1 MPAMT
6 IDLQVTGLR
15 VITDMQRLARATNR
29 TADAYDRLQ
38 KSMAAVTGAGNAPQ
52 ALPSPANA
60 PQALPSPAN
69 APQVV
74 NYNQIIN
81 SFNRQAAAATGNR
94 GAGGTGY
101 LSGPFQ
107 RLQKAQDNYRRAL
120 MQSNQQ
126 IIADARV
133 ALENAQR
140 GVQRLQPKSFQ
151 QRLMELIGTTRIGN
165 SGVAPLVNRIG
176 ALLPGGGQGGLN
188 GGANGAMGGMLL
200 AGGVAVAAAAT
211 QTFARWLGEASQA
224 AAAFKHEMLTTG
236 GTARDTAALQTFGL
250 PGDLANALRDRLSS
264 DPFAMATAGAQIDP
278 RLGGSQNNA
287 AILVREVEKLRAVYW
302 KPGMDRAKAAEE
314 ALRRA
319 RILGIEP
326 AMKLAAASA
335 KLWAGMKRD
344 LEVVAVLQERY
355 GAGLNEL
362 EGQTN
367 RLKQSADNAKTAIV
381 GNAAPGAADAMAV
394 FADLLNK
401 FAESKEAIGA
411 FGQALDFG
419 LSSAGAIG
427 QLYRFIKW
435 VGTAGKAMGLGG
447 AGKPDPAATATS
459 ANTQAVID
467 LTAAIKQQLGGGPR
481 AGGALPPAARND
493 ANRTAM
499 QAAALDLRG
508 YRL

>member
-6 IDLQVTGLR
+6 IDLQMTGLR

-38 KSMAAVTGAGNAPQ
+38 KSMGAVTGA
-52 ALPSPANA
+52 ANA

-81 SFNRQAAAATGNR
+81 SFNKQAAAATGNR
-94 GAGGTGY
+94 GAGGAGY

-200 AGGVAVAAAAT
+200 AGGVAAAAAAT

-224 AAAFKHEMLTTG
+224 AAAFKREMLTTG

-250 PGDLANALRDRLSS
+250 AGDLANALRDRLSS

-287 AILVREVEKLRAVYW
+287 AILVREVEKLRATYQMQ
-302 KPGMDRAKAAEE
+302 GAEA

-326 AMKLAAASA
+326 AMKLAAASK
-335 KLWAGMKRD
+335 KLWEGMKRD
-344 LEVVAVLQERY
+344 AEVVAVLQKRY

-367 RLKQSADNAKTAIV
+367 RLKQSAENAKTAIV

-401 FAESKEAIGA
+401 FAESKKAIEA
-411 FGQALDFG
+411 FGAAVDFG
-419 LSSAGAIG
+419 LSNAGAIG

-467 LTAAIKQQLGGGPR
+467 LTAAIKQIIGGGPR
-481 AGGALPPAARND
+481 AGGAIPPAARNA
-493 ANRTAM
+493 ANRAAM
-499 QAAALDLRG
+499 QGAALDLRG
-508 YRL
+508 YRV